1 MDIVKI
7 FDALYFATMKHS
19 TQKRKNKAQSPYINH
34 PIEVAHLLLTVG
46 KIEDTN
52 TIIAALLH
60 DTLEDTQTTSEEIQ
74 EKFGADVLDIVQQV
88 TDDKTLPKP
97 ERKRLQIVHA
107 PTLRKE
113 AKLVKLGDKISNV
126 QSIYDDPPFFW
137 DSQRRKEYIIWAN
150 AVINGLRGTNEALE
164 KMFDTICQK
173 TIE

>member
-126 QSIYDDPPFFW
+126 QSIFDDPPFFW
-137 DSQRRKEYIIWAN
+137 DNQRRKEYIIWAN